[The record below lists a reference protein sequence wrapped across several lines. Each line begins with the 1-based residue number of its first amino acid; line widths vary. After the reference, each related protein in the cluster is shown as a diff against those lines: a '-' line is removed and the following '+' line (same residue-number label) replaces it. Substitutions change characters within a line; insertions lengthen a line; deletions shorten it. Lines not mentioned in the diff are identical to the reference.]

1 MKQLMDVI
9 IELVSMFATIIKDKM
24 SGYNLYTRILIA
36 LYSMS
41 TVGLYLSVGV
51 LYLLYDLNHVDKIA
65 SVHDIVTLGLH
76 KTHRTQKMTVVSIAN
91 KLDKQIQR
99 QF

>member
-1 MKQLMDVI
+1 
-9 IELVSMFATIIKDKM
+9 M

-36 LYSMS
+36 WYSMS
-41 TVGLYLSVGV
+41 TEMPVGLYLSVGV